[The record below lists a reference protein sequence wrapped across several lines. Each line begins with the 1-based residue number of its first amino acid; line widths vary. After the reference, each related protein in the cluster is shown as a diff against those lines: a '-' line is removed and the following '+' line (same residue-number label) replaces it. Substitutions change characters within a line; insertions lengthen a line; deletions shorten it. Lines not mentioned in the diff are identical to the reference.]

1 MDDKFSHHT
10 LVGCVSTASVFK
22 EERPYSLSLEMG
34 ASQAVVVL
42 IEVHHLESI
51 ELIRYL
57 FDLLCLAR
65 LNLLDAWGIP

>member
-1 MDDKFSHHT
+1 
-10 LVGCVSTASVFK
+10 
-22 EERPYSLSLEMG
+22 MG
-34 ASQAVVVL
+34 PSQAVVVL